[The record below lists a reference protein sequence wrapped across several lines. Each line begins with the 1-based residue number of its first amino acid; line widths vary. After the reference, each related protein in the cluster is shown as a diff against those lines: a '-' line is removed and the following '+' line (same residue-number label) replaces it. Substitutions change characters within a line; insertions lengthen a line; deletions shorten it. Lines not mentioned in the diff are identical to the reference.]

1 MNLLI
6 VQHMINL
13 FNIENYNINTS
24 KLDSLVHGSVV
35 TEFENNFKK
44 YVGAKYACSLN
55 SATSIIFL
63 SLLNKNVE
71 VTIPSIMFSGVANA
85 ILASGNKIKF
95 NDNTNWVGNSYILHE
110 FNDYKIIDSAQ
121 KVERNQFK
129 KECNLKDLMIFS
141 FYPTKPVGGCDGGM
155 VVSNDIEKIK
165 WFKEISCNGMSY
177 IKNSWD
183 SEINSIGYKMYMNS
197 IQAYIANENLKKL
210 NIKKRKLKLIRDIYN
225 EELGYSNNSEY
236 LYRIEVINNREFIEK
251 MKYNK
256 ILCGIHYSALH
267 LNSIYSN
274 NNTLDYSK
282 SKIVSKKTVSIPFN
296 EKLTESEIN
305 FIIDKVRQYG

>member
-1 MNLLI
+1 M
-6 VQHMINL
+6 
-13 FNIENYNINTS
+13 
-24 KLDSLVHGSVV
+24 
-35 TEFENNFKK
+35 
-44 YVGAKYACSLN
+44 
-55 SATSIIFL
+55 
-63 SLLNKNVE
+63 
-71 VTIPSIMFSGVANA
+71 
-85 ILASGNKIKF
+85 
-95 NDNTNWVGNSYILHE
+95 
-110 FNDYKIIDSAQ
+110 
-121 KVERNQFK
+121 
-129 KECNLKDLMIFS
+129 
-141 FYPTKPVGGCDGGM
+141 
-155 VVSNDIEKIK
+155 
-165 WFKEISCNGMSY
+165 
-177 IKNSWD
+177 
-183 SEINSIGYKMYMNS
+183 
-197 IQAYIANENLKKL
+197 NENLKKL

>member
-1 MNLLI
+1 
-6 VQHMINL
+6 MINL

>member
-1 MNLLI
+1 
-6 VQHMINL
+6 MINL

-24 KLDSLVHGSVV
+24 KLDSFVHGSVV

-155 VVSNDIEKIK
+155 VVSNDLEKIK

-225 EELGYSNNSEY
+225 EQLGYNNNSDY

-274 NNTLDYSK
+274 NNTFDYSK

>member
-1 MNLLI
+1 
-6 VQHMINL
+6 MINL

-85 ILASGNKIKF
+85 ILASGSKIKF

-110 FNDYKIIDSAQ
+110 FNDYKIIESAQ